1 VLLVRNKLFLANLRE
16 AGIVGR
22 ICVVLF
28 GIEILWEWVSFLELC
43 YQDLV
48 VDMSDLVLF
57 EDLIEEMDVVYEIL
71 TKLENQGA
79 DAIQGSMS

>member
-1 VLLVRNKLFLANLRE
+1 MLLVHNNLFLASLRE
-16 AGIVGR
+16 VGIVGR
-22 ICVVLF
+22 ICIVLF
-28 GIEILWEWVSFLELC
+28 RIEILWEWVSFLKLC
-43 YQDLV
+43 DQDLV

-79 DAIQGSMS
+79 DAI